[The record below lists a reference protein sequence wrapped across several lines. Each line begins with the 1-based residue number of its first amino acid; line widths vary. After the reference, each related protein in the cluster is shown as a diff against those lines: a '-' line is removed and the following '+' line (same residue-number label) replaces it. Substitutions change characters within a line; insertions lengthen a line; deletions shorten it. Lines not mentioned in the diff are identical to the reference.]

1 MRAAVFNGTGERL
14 AIEDRQTPTA
24 RPGELVL
31 RVAYCGICGTD
42 IHATEPSAQPL
53 EIGTVLG
60 HEFAGEV
67 AESAAADWRVGDR
80 VIALPLV
87 ECDDCRPLGGCRD
100 RLGIACT
107 RTRVIGL
114 TAGTPGGYAE
124 YVRVGAHNALL
135 VPDGLDLRLAAL
147 TEPLSVG
154 AHAARMAGRML
165 GARVLVVGAGP
176 IGLAVTMFARA
187 AGARSI
193 DVSEP
198 DAVRRERAMA
208 VGATAAH
215 APDAELL
222 GGLAPDIIFECVGIP
237 GMLRR
242 CIDLAPVHGR
252 IVVVGACRQDD
263 SILPRV
269 ALRKELTVQFVL
281 GYSREEFVL
290 VLDMLA
296 AGRID
301 AAKLVTGV
309 IGLDAVPEMF
319 DSLHRPNPHAKVL
332 IDPRL
337 QKAAG

>member
-1 MRAAVFNGTGERL
+1 MRAAVFHGTGEPL

-67 AESAAADWRVGDR
+67 SESGASDWRAGDR
-80 VIALPLV
+80 VIALPLA

-100 RLGIACT
+100 RLGILCT
-107 RTRVIGL
+107 RNRVIGL
-114 TAGTPGGYAE
+114 TAATPGGYAE
-124 YVRVGAHNALL
+124 YVRVGAHNALR
-135 VPDGLDLRLAAL
+135 VPEGLDLKLAAL

-154 AHAARMAGRML
+154 AHAVRKAGNML
-165 GARVLVVGAGP
+165 GARVLVIGAGP
-176 IGLAVTMFARA
+176 IGLAVTMFAHA

-198 DAVRRERAMA
+198 DPMRRVRAA
-208 VGATAAH
+208 ATGATSVHDPAS
-215 APDAELL
+215 EVL
-222 GGLAPDIIFECVGIP
+222 GALAPDIIFECVGIP

-269 ALRKELTVQFVL
+269 ALRKELSVQFVL
-281 GYSREEFVL
+281 GYMPEEFAL

-301 AAKLVTGV
+301 AAGLVTAV
-309 IGLDAVPEMF
+309 IGLDALPAMF
-319 DSLHRPNPHAKVL
+319 ESLRRPNPHAKVL
-332 IDPRL
+332 IDPR
-337 QKAAG
+337 QGTRA

>member
-1 MRAAVFNGTGERL
+1 MRAAIFHGVGEKL

-42 IHATEPSAQPL
+42 LHATEPSAQPL

-67 AESAAADWRVGDR
+67 IESGVAEWRAGDSA
-80 VIALPLV
+80 IALPLA
-87 ECDDCRPLGGCRD
+87 ECDECRPFGECRD
-100 RLGIACT
+100 RLGILCT
-107 RTRVIGL
+107 RTRVVGL

-124 YVRVGAHNALL
+124 YVRVGAHNALH
-135 VPDGLDLRLAAL
+135 VPQGLDLRRAAL

-154 AHAARMAGRML
+154 AHAVRMAGRLL
-165 GARVLVVGAGP
+165 GARVLVIGAGP
-176 IGLAVTMFARA
+176 IGLAVIKFAHA
-187 AGARSI
+187 AGARSL

-198 DAVRRERAMA
+198 DPARRQRAMF
-208 VGATAAH
+208 VGATAGHDPAS
-215 APDAELL
+215 DVL

-237 GMLRR
+237 GMLRQ
-242 CIDLAPVHGR
+242 CIDLAPVHGS

-269 ALRKELTVQFVL
+269 ALRKELRVQFVL
-281 GYSREEFVL
+281 GYTRDEFEL

-296 AGRID
+296 TGRID
-301 AAKLVTGV
+301 GASLITSV
-309 IGLDAVPEMF
+309 IGLDALPEVF
-319 DSLHRPNPHAKVL
+319 ESLRRPNPHAKVL

-337 QKAAG
+337 